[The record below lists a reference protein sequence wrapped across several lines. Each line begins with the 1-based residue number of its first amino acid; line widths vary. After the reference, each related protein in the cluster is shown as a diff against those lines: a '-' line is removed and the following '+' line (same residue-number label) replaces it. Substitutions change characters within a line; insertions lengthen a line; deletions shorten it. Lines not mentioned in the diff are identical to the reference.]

1 MSKRKRLTLSKDL
14 IMVTSAVNTTASDGT
29 MVVSIPFPVADDS
42 GAESGVVELESGS
55 VDAVAQ
61 ELPNIALDPEE
72 VATLRSLVDRYDQV
86 IQDLDQLN
94 DQIESLLQ
102 AEGIKAC
109 ES

>member
-1 MSKRKRLTLSKDL
+1 
-14 IMVTSAVNTTASDGT
+14 MVTSAVNTTVSGGT
-29 MVVSIPFPVADDS
+29 TVVSIPFPSGVDS
-42 GAESGVVELESGS
+42 GLAELEPGTIE
-55 VDAVAQ
+55 AAAQ

-86 IQDLDQLN
+86 IQALDQLN

>member
-1 MSKRKRLTLSKDL
+1 
-14 IMVTSAVNTTASDGT
+14 MVTSAVNTTVSDGT
-29 MVVSIPFPVADDS
+29 TVVSIPFPVAVDS
-42 GAESGVVELESGS
+42 RAESGAVELESGS
-55 VDAVAQ
+55 IDAAAQ

-94 DQIESLLQ
+94 AQIESLLK